1 MFQLSIKI
9 EGVKNLVKALNQVAD
24 FEKPMAEALELYLQ
38 KVVDDAKA
46 VVPVR
51 TGTLQHSI
59 MFQGSDGEYQVGSQV
74 EYAPYVEYGTSKMAP
89 RPFLTPAIQQNL
101 PFLQDALNDLAE
113 KWLQSRGE

>member
-9 EGVKNLVKALNQVAD
+9 EGVINLVKALNQVAD

-59 MFQGSDGEYQVGSQV
+59 MFQGSDGEYRVGSQV